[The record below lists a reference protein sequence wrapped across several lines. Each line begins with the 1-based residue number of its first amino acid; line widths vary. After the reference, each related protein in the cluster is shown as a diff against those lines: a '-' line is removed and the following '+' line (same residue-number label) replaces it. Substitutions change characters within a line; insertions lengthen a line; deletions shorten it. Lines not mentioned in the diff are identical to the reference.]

1 MSSKREREPDLIQF
15 NIEYVLDDDLPVEK
29 FFMGLDAR
37 DAIRMFAHSCQKFL
51 SEQNMSDQAI
61 DCFARAFA
69 SPEESFLDPPEMI
82 PVPEEIPEYEKPAG
96 EEPAE
101 VQRAKEAL
109 VEESPPPSDPFM
121 QAEDGEEGSP
131 FAQKVEEN
139 IFATPTKEA
148 KPDPAIE
155 HARKKT
161 ERAEEIL
168 EAKKENEKRNTKYEN
183 LSGMVLRMVKEL
195 NDRLSIIKFEEH
207 DRWADKWNPLSYP
220 LPEEA
225 LEDYHSSED

>member
-1 MSSKREREPDLIQF
+1 MAP
-15 NIEYVLDDDLPVEK
+15 
-29 FFMGLDAR
+29 DAR
-37 DAIRMFAHSCQKFL
+37 AAVRMFAHSCQKFL

-69 SPEESFLDPPEMI
+69 SPGKSFLEPPEMI
-82 PVPEEIPEYEKPAG
+82 PVPEEIPEYEKSAG

-109 VEESPPPSDPFM
+109 VEESPPPTDPFM
-121 QAEDGEEGSP
+121 QSEDGEEGSP
-131 FAQKVEEN
+131 FAQKKEEN
-139 IFATPTKEA
+139 IFATPAKEA

-155 HARKKT
+155 LAGKKA
-161 ERAEEIL
+161 EREEKIL
-168 EAKKENEKRNTKYEN
+168 EAKKENEKRQTEYEN

-207 DRWADKWNPLSYP
+207 DRWVDKWNPLSYP

-225 LEDYHSSED
+225 LEDSHSSED

>member
-1 MSSKREREPDLIQF
+1 
-15 NIEYVLDDDLPVEK
+15 
-29 FFMGLDAR
+29 
-37 DAIRMFAHSCQKFL
+37 
-51 SEQNMSDQAI
+51 
-61 DCFARAFA
+61 
-69 SPEESFLDPPEMI
+69 MI

-109 VEESPPPSDPFM
+109 VDESPPPIDPFM
-121 QAEDGEEGSP
+121 QSEDGEEGSP
-131 FAQKVEEN
+131 FAQKKEEN
-139 IFATPTKEA
+139 IFATPVKEA

-155 HARKKT
+155 HAGKKA
-161 ERAEEIL
+161 EREEKIL
-168 EAKKENEKRNTKYEN
+168 EAKKENEKRQTEYEN

-207 DRWADKWNPLSYP
+207 DRWVDKWNPLSYP

-225 LEDYHSSED
+225 LEDSHSSED